1 MLPRYNDL
9 IGMRPTTFIT
19 RALIRLAA
27 GGAIALVAVG
37 VGGRLLERQRFGGD
51 VSAARSRLA
60 AVVQSAVQDLERRF
74 ERIVAAV
81 PIDASALQL
90 ASQHEPEAERRLF
103 EQLTAASASA
113 GDEVT
118 ATLYGTTL
126 APMAWT
132 GRPVELPDARITGTE
147 VVFLVPDAQGLR
159 LVHVHPLPD
168 PRDRS
173 QRVGTLVL
181 QAPLARVVAGDE
193 TGAYE
198 LPEAGVPVRIRPRF
212 EGGIEGAADE
222 VVVRASNGDT
232 LAAVSVSD
240 VTLVAA
246 RDAFRARMQALML
259 GVVVGVLLLATG
271 PLLDWR
277 RLTRRRGAGL
287 IMTVVVAAVL
297 GASRFLA
304 GVAIDW
310 AAIGGNQAIGTPGLP
325 RWVAPDLFFASPLH
339 FLASSLLV
347 AGLVAAASSAIDFWR
362 LTRRGAV
369 SALHDPAGQ
378 WAIYLSTQVLA
389 GFVATAL
396 MIAYGAFIRYGVA
409 SVPADILHF
418 GLRPW
423 DWARLAL
430 LTGVIVLN
438 VSVVALA
445 VLVYRLALL
454 PWATGALTPSRR
466 AATAFAW
473 ILPPVVMI
481 ASGGTAAW
489 AARWPAFLASIFVV
503 AVAWRIGRVR
513 AGLRRASQ
521 AARLLVLMLGIV
533 LPSLAF
539 YPTLVDAADRARR
552 AVVETVYAPEVLD
565 QRRTLQAR
573 LAQTLRD
580 IDRLTGLDDL
590 VRAADP
596 DPEGAPP
603 VDAAFLIWSQTE
615 LSRLRLTSSIELYNG
630 SGALVSRF
638 SLKLPDVAGAQTPTE
653 VGCAWDIFEE
663 VSPFFA
669 EERRLL
675 HAGRALCR
683 TEADGR
689 ERRVGQLIVHLMLD
703 YGNLSF
709 VSAQSPYVALM
720 RSGQSAVA
728 GTLRQM
734 PVAFS
739 VYGWSGKVLY
749 TSENRARPL
758 DASVL
763 ARAASSR
770 TPFWSPPEDGDAAS
784 DAYVLNDRGAIY
796 LLSTK
801 SVRGPGHLT
810 VMAEL
815 ISLAFVAFVLAI
827 SAGFVYGRVAA
838 RTPTSGRALLRE
850 VRASFYRKL
859 FLAFVA
865 SAVVPVVALAF
876 VARAYFASLLFA
888 DIEMEATRT
897 ATEGSR
903 VVEDFGS
910 LQVRGLAAVPNIDD
924 NIVVWLSRVIAQDVN
939 VFDGPQLLASSER
952 NLFASG
958 LLPTRTPGE
967 AYRAILLEGRP
978 SFVGRESVGPVEYL
992 VAAAPVR
999 IEGRDAILMVPL
1011 TSRQQEI
1018 EAQVEELDRRVLLAA
1033 LVFIMV
1039 GAGIGYSMA
1048 ERIAD
1053 PVNRLMRATRRI
1065 AQGDLDAR
1073 VIATSSDELRRLVEA
1088 FNRMAEDLHRQR
1100 GELERT
1106 NRLAAWADMAR
1117 QVAHDIKNPLTP
1129 IQLNAEHMQRVHAD
1143 RGRPLGPLVDD
1154 CVANI
1159 LGQVRLLRQISA
1171 EFSSFASSP
1180 QPRPVRTDLAALL
1193 EQILAPYR
1201 AGLGQRVRFEVAA
1214 PADTPHAYV
1223 DPLLISRALTNVI
1236 ENALHA
1242 MPNGGE
1248 LRFTAE
1254 PGGTAGEVLLRISDT
1269 GIGMDADALGRIF
1282 EPYFSTKTTGT
1293 GLGLTIAKRNVEA
1306 NGGRVELTS
1315 EPGRGTTVTFALP
1328 AAPA

>member
-1 MLPRYNDL
+1 
-9 IGMRPTTFIT
+9 MRPPTFLI
-19 RALIRLAA
+19 RALVRLAV
-27 GGAIALVAVG
+27 GGAVALVAVAIA
-37 VGGRLLERQRFGGD
+37 GRFLEQRRFGGD
-51 VSAARSRLA
+51 ASAARLRLA
-60 AVVQSAVQDLERRF
+60 GVVQSSVQSLEQRF

-81 PIDASALQL
+81 PIDARSLVL
-90 ASQHEPEAERRLF
+90 AAQHEPDAERRLF
-103 EQLTAASASA
+103 EQLTTASGGAR
-113 GDEVT
+113 GEVS
-118 ATLYGTTL
+118 ATLYGTTD
-126 APMAWT
+126 APLAWT
-132 GRPVELPDARITGTE
+132 GRPVELPATRISGAE
-147 VVFLVPDAQGLR
+147 AVFLVPDAQGLR

-168 PRDRS
+168 SRDRS
-173 QRVGTLVL
+173 QRVGSLVL
-181 QAPLARVVAGDE
+181 QAPLARAVPGDQS
-193 TGAYE
+193 GAYE
-198 LPEAGVPVRIRPRF
+198 LPEAILPVRIRPRF
-212 EGGIEGAADE
+212 EGGIERAADE
-222 VVVRASNGDT
+222 AIVRASRGDV
-232 LAAVSVSD
+232 LAAVSVAD
-240 VTLVAA
+240 VTLSTA
-246 RDAFRARMQALML
+246 RAAFRARGLALML
-259 GVVVGVLLLATG
+259 VVVVGVLLLATG

-277 RLTRRRGAGL
+277 RLTRRPGAGL
-287 IMTVVVAAVL
+287 LIAAGVVAILLV
-297 GASRFLA
+297 SRVLA

-310 AAIGGNQAIGTPGLP
+310 AALGANQALAGPTLPQWMFPG
-325 RWVAPDLFFASPLH
+325 LFFASSLH
-339 FLASSLLV
+339 FLATSLLA
-347 AGLVAAASSAIDFWR
+347 AGLVAVATSAVDSWR
-362 LTRRGAV
+362 LTWRGATSPLKGSPV
-369 SALHDPAGQ
+369 RWATYLGGQ
-378 WAIYLSTQVLA
+378 LLA
-389 GFVATAL
+389 GFAAAGL
-396 MIAYGAFIRYGVA
+396 GIAYGAFIRFGVA
-409 SVPADILHF
+409 SAPVDILHF

-423 DWARLAL
+423 DWSRLAL

-438 VSVVALA
+438 VSVVALG
-445 VLVYRLALL
+445 VLLYRIALL
-454 PWATGALTPSRR
+454 PWTTGTLTPWSRI
-466 AATAFAW
+466 ATAVAW
-473 ILPPVVMI
+473 LLPPAVLI
-481 ASGGTAAW
+481 ASGATAGW
-489 AARWPAFLASIFVV
+489 AARWPAFIAAVV
-503 AVAWRIGRVR
+503 IVSVAWRIGRLR
-513 AGLRRASQ
+513 ARLRRASQ
-521 AARLLVLMLGIV
+521 AARLLSLMLGLV

-539 YPTLVDAADRARR
+539 YPTMVDAADRARR
-552 AVVETVYAPEVLD
+552 ALVESVYAPEVLD
-565 QRRTLQAR
+565 QRRTIQAR
-573 LAQTLRD
+573 LAATMRD

-615 LSRLRLTSSIELYNG
+615 LARLRLTSSIELYN
-630 SGALVSRF
+630 SAGALVSRF
-638 SLKLPDVAGAQTPTE
+638 SLKLPDVAGGQSPTD
-653 VGCAWDIFEE
+653 VGCAWDVFEE

-675 HAGRALCR
+675 HAGRAVCLS
-683 TEADGR
+683 TPDGR
-689 ERRVGQLIVHLMLD
+689 QRRVGQLIVHLMLD

-709 VSAQSPYVALM
+709 VSAQSPYVALL
-720 RSGQSAVA
+720 RSGQPA
-728 GTLRQM
+728 GIPPPRPT

-739 VYGWSGKVLY
+739 AYGWSGAVLY
-749 TSENRARPL
+749 TSEGRPRAL
-758 DASVL
+758 DDSVL
-763 ARAASSR
+763 ARAAASR
-770 TPFWSPPEDGDAAS
+770 VPFWSTVGDDAAI
-784 DAYVLNDRGAIY
+784 DVYVLNDRGAIY
-796 LLSTK
+796 VLSTR
-801 SVRGPGHLT
+801 SVRRLGHLT

-815 ISLAFVAFVLAI
+815 VSLAFVAFLVAV
-827 SAGFVYGRVAA
+827 SAGLTYGRVAA

-897 ATEGSR
+897 ATEASR

-910 LQVRGLAAVPNIDD
+910 LQVRGLAALPNIDD
-924 NIVVWLSRVIAQDVN
+924 NIVVWLSRVIARDVN
-939 VFDGPQLLASSER
+939 VFDGSQLLASSER

-978 SFVGRESVGPVEYL
+978 SFVGREAVGPVEYL

-999 IEGRDAILMVPL
+999 IEARDAILMVPL

-1018 EAQVEELDRRVLLAA
+1018 EAQIEELDRRVLLAA
-1033 LVFIMV
+1033 LVFIMI

-1065 AQGDLDAR
+1065 ARGDLDAR
-1073 VIATSSDELRRLVEA
+1073 VVATSSDELRRLVEA

-1129 IQLNAEHMQRVHAD
+1129 IQLNAEHLQRVHVD
-1143 RGRPLGPLVDD
+1143 RGRPLGTLVDD

-1180 QPRPVRTDLAALL
+1180 QPRPSPTDLASLL
-1193 EQILAPYR
+1193 EQLLAPYR
-1201 AGLGQRVRFEVAA
+1201 AGLGGRVHFDVLVA
-1214 PADTPHAYV
+1214 PATPNASV

-1242 MPNGGE
+1242 MPDGGR
-1248 LRFTAE
+1248 LTFAVGPGDGAE
-1254 PGGTAGEVLLRISDT
+1254 QVRLRIVDT
-1269 GIGMDADALGRIF
+1269 GAGMDAAALDRIF

-1306 NGGRVELTS
+1306 NGGRIEITS
-1315 EPGRGTTVTFALP
+1315 ESGVGTTVIVSLP
-1328 AAPA
+1328 AAT

>member
-1 MLPRYNDL
+1 
-9 IGMRPTTFIT
+9 MRPPTFIT
-19 RALIRLAA
+19 RALVRLAA
-27 GGAIALVAVG
+27 TGVVALVAVAI
-37 VGGRLLERQRFGGD
+37 GGRLLEQQRFGGD
-51 VSAARSRLA
+51 ASAARVRLA
-60 AVVQSAVQDLERRF
+60 GVVQSTVQGLEQRF

-81 PIDASALQL
+81 PIDAASLQL
-90 ASQHEPEAERRLF
+90 AAQHEPESERRLF
-103 EQLTAASASA
+103 EQLTAASHEAR
-113 GDEVT
+113 DDVT
-118 ATLYGTTL
+118 ATLYDTGGM
-126 APMAWT
+126 PVAWT
-132 GRPVELPDARITGTE
+132 GRPVELPETRITGAE
-147 VVFLVPDAQGLR
+147 AVFLVPDAQGLR

-168 PRDRS
+168 PRDKV
-173 QRVGTLVL
+173 QRVGSLVL
-181 QAPLARVVAGDE
+181 QAPLAQVVPGDQ

-198 LPEAGVPVRIRPRF
+198 LPEAIVSVRIRPRF
-212 EGGIEGAADE
+212 EGGIEGAPDE
-222 VVVRASNGDT
+222 VIVRASRGDV

-240 VTLVAA
+240 ATLIAA
-246 RDAFRARMQALML
+246 RAAFRARVLAVLL
-259 GVVVGVLLLATG
+259 SVLVAVLLLATG
-271 PLLDWR
+271 PILDWR
-277 RLTRRRGAGL
+277 RLSRRHAAGL
-287 IMTVVVAAVL
+287 MLTGGVVAMLVV
-297 GASRFLA
+297 SRMLA
-304 GVAIDW
+304 GTAIDW
-310 AAIGGNQAIGTPGLP
+310 ANPQVPQPWITSGLP
-325 RWVAPDLFFASPLH
+325 RWILPNLFFASPLH
-339 FLASSLLV
+339 FLASSLV
-347 AGLVAAASSAIDFWR
+347 AAGLVAAASSVIDLWR
-362 LTRRGAV
+362 LSRRGAASPLKG
-369 SALHDPAGQ
+369 SAARWTLYLLGQ
-378 WAIYLSTQVLA
+378 LLA
-389 GFVATAL
+389 GFLAAAL
-396 MIAYGAFIRYGVA
+396 VIGYGAFIRYGVA

-423 DWARLAL
+423 DWSRLAL
-430 LTGVIVLN
+430 LIGIVVLN
-438 VSVVALA
+438 ASVVAA
-445 VLVYRLALL
+445 GVLIYRLALL
-454 PWATGALTPSRR
+454 PWTTGSLMPWGR
-466 AATAFAW
+466 AATAIAW
-473 ILPPVVMI
+473 TLPPAVLI
-481 ASGGTAAW
+481 ASGGTGAW
-489 AARWPAFLASIFVV
+489 AARWPAFIAALLVV
-503 AVAWRIGRVR
+503 AVAWRIGRIR
-513 AGLRRASQ
+513 ARLRRSSQ
-521 AARLLVLMLGIV
+521 AARLLALMLGLV

-539 YPTLVDAADRARR
+539 YPTMVDAADRARR
-552 AVVETVYAPEVLD
+552 SLVESVYAPEVLD
-565 QRRTLQAR
+565 QRRTLQSR
-573 LAQTLRD
+573 LAATLRD

-615 LSRLRLTSSIELYNG
+615 LARLRLTSSIELYNAA
-630 SGALVSRF
+630 GALVSRF
-638 SLKLPDVAGAQTPTE
+638 SLKLPDVAGAQSPTD
-653 VGCAWDIFEE
+653 VGCTWDVFEE

-675 HAGRALCR
+675 HAGRAICR

-689 ERRVGQLIVHLMLD
+689 QRRVGQLIVHLMLD

-709 VSAQSPYVALM
+709 VSAQSPYVALL
-720 RSGQSAVA
+720 RSGQSPPGVPPRP
-728 GTLRQM
+728 T

-749 TSENRARPL
+749 TSESRPRAL
-758 DASVL
+758 DDDVL
-763 ARAASSR
+763 QRAASSR
-770 TPFWSPPEDGDAAS
+770 TPFWSTAVDDPATE
-784 DAYVLNDRGAIY
+784 AYVLNDRGAIY
-796 LLSTK
+796 LLSTH

-810 VMAEL
+810 VIAEL
-815 ISLAFVAFVLAI
+815 ISLAFMTFLVAVTV
-827 SAGFVYGRVAA
+827 GVVYGRVAA

-897 ATEGSR
+897 ATAASR

-910 LQVRGLAAVPNIDD
+910 LQVRGLASLPNIDD

-939 VFDGPQLLASSER
+939 VFDGAQLLASSER

-958 LLPTRTPGE
+958 LLPTRTPAE

-978 SFVGRESVGPVEYL
+978 AFVGSESVGPVEYL

-999 IEGRDAILMVPL
+999 IEARDAILMVPL

-1033 LVFIMV
+1033 LVFIMI

-1073 VIATSSDELRRLVEA
+1073 VMATSSDELRRLVEA

-1100 GELERT
+1100 AELERT

-1117 QVAHDIKNPLTP
+1117 QVAHEIKNPLTP
-1129 IQLNAEHMQRVHAD
+1129 IQLNAEHMQRVHTD
-1143 RGRPLGPLVDD
+1143 RGRPLGMVVDE

-1180 QPRPVRTDLAALL
+1180 QPRPVATDLAALL
-1193 EQILAPYR
+1193 EQILGPYR
-1201 AGLGQRVRFEVAA
+1201 AGLGGRVEFDVVAS
-1214 PADTPHAYV
+1214 PGTPRAFV

-1242 MPNGGE
+1242 MPNGGR
-1248 LRFTAE
+1248 LQFGVD
-1254 PGGTAGEVLLRISDT
+1254 PGDTPEEVRLRIADS
-1269 GIGMDADALGRIF
+1269 GIGMDAAALARIF
-1282 EPYFSTKTTGT
+1282 EPYFSTKTSGT

-1306 NGGRVELTS
+1306 NGGGIAVTS
-1315 EPGRGTTVTFALP
+1315 DPGIGTTVTFLLP
-1328 AAPA
+1328 TVPV